1 MIMPN
6 RGKAIARLSKILM
19 DCVFLRQ
26 ESEQSPEFVKW
37 IRGARAAI
45 VYAFGDQSRHLT
57 DFNEI
62 DYTTDIGYMDEDGI
76 FHHTDN
82 PYIKGLDLAEAILES
97 MIDEITE
104 YWEDD
109 AEQIPDS
116 YTTDGR
122 QEGITSRMVF
132 VVHGRDEG
140 AKDSVASFLKDL
152 NLVPIILSE
161 LPGKGQTIIE
171 KFEGNADVGFTV
183 ALLTPDD
190 AGGLSGEAEQS
201 SRARQN
207 VIFEL
212 GFFIGKLGRGRVCA
226 LTKGDL
232 EIPSDYAGVEY
243 IPLDDHGAW
252 KMKLFKELRTAGFN
266 LDANRLVGT

>member
-1 MIMPN
+1 MIKPS

-19 DCVFLRQ
+19 DCVMLRQ
-26 ESEQSPEFVKW
+26 ESEQTPEFVKC

-45 VYAFGDQSRHLT
+45 AYAFGDHSRHLI

-62 DYTTDIGYMDEDGI
+62 DYTTAIGYMDEEGI

-97 MIDEITE
+97 MIDEIVE

-109 AEQIPDS
+109 DAQMPDS
-116 YTTDGR
+116 LTTDQRR
-122 QEGITSRMVF
+122 QGVTNRRVF

-140 AKDSVASFLKDL
+140 AKNSVASFLKDL
-152 NLVPIILSE
+152 DLVPVILSE

-171 KFEGNADVGFTV
+171 KFEGNADVGFAV

-190 AGGLSGEAEQS
+190 AGGLSGKAEQS
-201 SRARQN
+201 PRARQN

-212 GFFIGKLGRGRVCA
+212 GFFIGSLGRDKVCA
-226 LTKGDL
+226 LTKGEP

-243 IPLDDHGAW
+243 IPLDEHGAW
-252 KMKLFKELRTAGFN
+252 RMGLFKELRAAGFDI
-266 LDANRLVGT
+266 DADRLVGA